1 MSPEEMSHSSTH
13 LDIAPIPLIQF
24 EVGTGE
30 VGGGKL
36 CMKKTLGFK
45 SGENQVQVT
54 EHGRENM
61 DSDEEINGS
70 SMRVY

>member
-1 MSPEEMSHSSTH
+1 
-13 LDIAPIPLIQF
+13 
-24 EVGTGE
+24 VGTGE